1 MRAAGEPM
9 ACVASERDARR
20 RRERYWPCVLREL
33 AELPLRQLQS
43 ALLLLHDVG
52 MQYAPDADPQELLTR
67 LQDWP
72 LLDLPAS
79 LLAEW
84 AAGDLQGKAEEALF
98 VASTLSFLAAVTAS
112 SVNAPSSALQGADL
126 ALAGALRERAGEAWR
141 TLFPAASPFWHHD
154 DHTRSAAPEPFGS
167 LGGLPLVAVAL
178 LCQRDAAVPRLL
190 RYAAATEGVHSAL
203 DEIARLGQDLH
214 NDGSNALLSHLRRP
228 GTGRSRRIDLPVA
241 LGTLL
246 LSGTLRQWLDQQQ
259 ERIAA
264 ARAEALALHSTVLAA
279 YCDELQSLL
288 AQVASRVGLP
298 RTANAAL
305 AEGRLLG
312 GYFKLTTDL
321 LAHAIASAEA
331 SLLADPSF
339 REAWDCCRRPGHRLG
354 TVLARFFPISLVID
368 ILGRY
373 GNSLRDTVDEL
384 LATLEA
390 CGYRYIENGAEAI
403 APDADDLALA
413 LRMLRFASD
422 PASHRQKLQRPL
434 RWMQEHQRPDGQIPV
449 WFRRHDAPPALAEG
463 VVLYGSNCATVESNL
478 LLSLID
484 FDWNEYAALI
494 IASASNWCRRWRSVG
509 LAAAEHYTPLYS
521 LWSALELIHALRRQ
535 PIPDALGRALSEVE
549 QLVCQ
554 RLRQEAAGNIPSP
567 QDAAFMTL
575 ASLRCHGIPLDRR
588 WISTMIKTQRPDGA
602 WEGEGIYIVPG
613 GRGLV
618 TDWFKSRTITTAFIY
633 HALCQYRAGREQE

>member
-1 MRAAGEPM
+1 MRAAGAPLSRE
-9 ACVASERDARR
+9 ASERDALRR
-20 RRERYWPCVLREL
+20 RHHYWPCVLRVL

-141 TLFPAASPFWHHD
+141 TLFPAASPFWQHKQAQ
-154 DHTRSAAPEPFGS
+154 SAALEPSGS

-178 LCQRDAAVPRLL
+178 LCHRDAAVPRLL

-214 NDGSNALLSHLRRP
+214 NDGNNALVAKLRTL
-228 GTGRSRRIDLPVA
+228 GGGRSGPIDLRVA

-246 LSGTLRQWLDQQQ
+246 LTGTLRQWLDQQQ

-264 ARAEALALHSTVLAA
+264 ARAEALALHSTALAA

-321 LAHAIASAEA
+321 LAHAIAAAEGC
-331 SLLADPSF
+331 LLADPSF
-339 REAWDCCRRPGHRLG
+339 REAWDCCRRSEHRLG
-354 TVLARFFPISLVID
+354 TVLARAFPISLVID

-373 GNSLRDTVDEL
+373 GHFLPDTVDEL

-390 CGYRYIENGAEAI
+390 CGYRYYADRSEAI

-413 LRMLRFASD
+413 LRMVRFASD

-478 LLSLID
+478 LISLID

-535 PIPDALGRALSEVE
+535 PIPDALGKALSEVE
-549 QLVCQ
+549 TIVCQ
-554 RLRQEAAGNIPSP
+554 RLRQEAAGNVPSP

-575 ASLRCHGIPLDRR
+575 ASLRCHAMPLDQR
-588 WISTMIKTQRPDGA
+588 WISTMIKAQRPDGA

-613 GRGLV
+613 GRGLI